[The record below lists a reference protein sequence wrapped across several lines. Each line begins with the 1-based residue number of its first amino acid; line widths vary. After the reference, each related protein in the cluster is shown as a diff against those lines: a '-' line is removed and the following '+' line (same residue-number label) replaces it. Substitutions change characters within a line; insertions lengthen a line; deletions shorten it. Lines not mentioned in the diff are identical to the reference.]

1 MQFKMAFNT
10 ALVEYYLDLNN
21 LLQACDRSIL
31 TNFGSLNT
39 NMTLRNVH
47 NDVVV
52 IINDEGR
59 HPKVSK

>member
-47 NDVVV
+47 NDVVKDV
-52 IINDEGR
+52 TLRYPSNGGAA
-59 HPKVSK
+59 